1 MFLITDLMMR
11 LLPKLIRLASNKVYY
26 FLKNLI
32 KVHVYFVYPH
42 IPLIGVLIHMQFVIC
57 NASDEF

>member
-32 KVHVYFVYPH
+32 KVYFVYPH

-57 NASDEF
+57 NASGEF